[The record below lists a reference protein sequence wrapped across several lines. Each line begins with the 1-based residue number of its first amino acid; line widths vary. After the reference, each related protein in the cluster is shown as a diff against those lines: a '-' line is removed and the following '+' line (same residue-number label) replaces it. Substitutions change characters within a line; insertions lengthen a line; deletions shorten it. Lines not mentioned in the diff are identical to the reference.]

1 MYKNKNSMKRNK
13 IVAGAVLLMG
23 ALTMASCSK
32 SFLEPTPKGT
42 NLESEYYTTPTEA
55 FNGLVAAYA
64 PMQIDY
70 HEGYCSSEGLANAAS
85 DECYSGGASATDQV
99 SWTAM
104 NNMTLLTPT
113 IVESDGGLWSVP
125 FIGITACNQLL
136 ANLSTC
142 GLDDATLA
150 QYTAECEFL
159 RAYYYFRLVRWFG
172 NVPLFTSAMTLD
184 MAYSTP
190 QATPEQV
197 YTQIEADLNAA
208 IPNLPL
214 TVSGANL
221 GRASQ
226 GEALALL
233 GKVYLYD
240 KKYDSAAIELAKVN
254 GTPGGTSTYGYH
266 LLANYGDIF
275 SVTNKFNAESILEIQ
290 HSSGQ
295 NYGDWSGNSPVGN
308 TYAIMCGPRNYSFT
322 KAPAPNMNA
331 GWGFTPITYDLYNA
345 MVVNGVYDP
354 RYQYTIYNID
364 SLMALG
370 LCSYGQMAWTQG
382 FPTTGYWI
390 VKYAPL
396 KADDGAGN
404 EGLNYGNDYIEIRLA
419 DTYLMEAE
427 AIVQGGGD
435 MSRAMALVNAVRARV
450 GLPAL
455 TGTLTMDEIKNE
467 RHLELAT
474 EGHRWF
480 DLVRW
485 GDANQVL
492 NNMANGFSKHF
503 VAGKNEILP
512 IPLNDLTN
520 TQLKQNP
527 GY

>member
-1 MYKNKNSMKRNK
+1 MFKNKCIMKRNK
-13 IVAGAVLLMG
+13 ILCGAVLVMSV
-23 ALTMASCSK
+23 LTMASCSK
-32 SFLEPTPKGT
+32 SFLEPTPKGQY
-42 NLESEYYTTPTEA
+42 LESNYYTTPTQA

-64 PMQIDY
+64 PMQVVY
-70 HEGYCSSEGLANAAS
+70 HEGYCSTEGLANAAS
-85 DECYSGGASATDQV
+85 DECYSGGASASDQIA
-99 SWTAM
+99 WTAM
-104 NNMTLLTPT
+104 NDMTQLSPA
-113 IVESDGGLWSVP
+113 IVPDGLWSVP

-136 ANLSTC
+136 ASLSTC
-142 GLDDATLA
+142 GLDDSTLA

-159 RAYYYFRLVRWFG
+159 RAYYYFHLVRWFG
-172 NVPLFTSAMTLD
+172 NVPLFTTATTLD
-184 MAYSTP
+184 QVFAAQ

-197 YTQIEADLNAA
+197 YTQIKADLNAA
-208 IPNLPL
+208 VPHLPK
-214 TVSGANL
+214 TVSGVNL

-226 GEALALL
+226 GMALALL

-240 KKYDSAAIELAKVN
+240 KKYDSAATVLAQVN
-254 GTPGGTSTYGYH
+254 GTPGGTSPYGYH
-266 LLANYGDIF
+266 LLTNYADIF
-275 SVTNKFNAESILEIQ
+275 SITNKFNAESILEIQ

-308 TYAIMCGPRNYSFT
+308 TYAIMCGARGYTFL
-322 KAPAPNMNA
+322 KAPAPNLNS

-345 MVVNGVYDP
+345 MVVDGVYDP
-354 RYQYTIYNID
+354 RYSSTIYNLD
-364 SLMALG
+364 SMANLG
-370 LCSYGQMAWTQG
+370 LCSYGQMSWTQG

-396 KADDGAGN
+396 KAADGAGN
-404 EGLNYGNDYIEIRLA
+404 EGLNYGVDYIEIRLA

-427 AIVQGGGD
+427 AIVMGGGD
-435 MSRAMALVNAVRARV
+435 MNRAMALVNAVRARV

-455 TGTLTMDEIKNE
+455 TGTLTMAEIKQE
-467 RHLELAT
+467 RHMELAT

-485 GDANQVL
+485 GDAATVL

-512 IPLNDLTN
+512 IPLAELTN
-520 TQLKQNP
+520 TQIKQNP